1 MARRRAHR
9 RLSVYLNSRHVGWLT
24 REASGA
30 VDFRYAGP
38 WLESGQGLP
47 VSLSLP
53 LREDRYIG
61 APVLAVFDNLL
72 PDNHGV
78 RTRIA
83 EKVGAEGVDAFSLL
97 TAIGRDCVGAL
108 QFLPE
113 DAEPGPAGVIEG
125 REVSEAEIAG
135 ILRNLARTPLGVG
148 QDDGFRISIAGAQEK
163 TALLRSNGRWMKPH
177 GATPTTHIFK
187 PQIGQLPNGVD
198 LSHSV
203 ENEFFC
209 LKLASSLGLPSAA
222 VEMASFEDVRVLLVE
237 RFDRVTVPDGRLL
250 RVPQEDCC
258 QALSVP
264 WTRKYESE
272 GGPGV
277 RDIARLLAG
286 SDDPTTDRR
295 RFLMSIILFWLLG
308 ATDGHAKNFSV
319 FLAPGGGFALTPL
332 YDIVSAQ
339 PSVDA
344 HQVRHNQFKLA
355 MAVGG
360 SRRYGIDGVLP
371 RHFVQT
377 AEQSGVGRRVIA
389 DIIREVIDSTPN
401 ALEQTLA
408 TLPKGFPDHV
418 AASIAGGV
426 RKRLRALA
434 ADDPLAAGEAQSR
447 S

>member
-1 MARRRAHR
+1 MARRRKHG

-30 VDFRYAGP
+30 IDFRYAEP
-38 WLESGQGLP
+38 WLESEQSFP

-72 PDNHGV
+72 PDNQGIRKRV
-78 RTRIA
+78 A

-97 TAIGRDCVGAL
+97 DAIGRDCVGAL

-113 DAEPGPAGVIEG
+113 GVEPGPAGAIEG
-125 REVSEAEIAG
+125 SPVSEAEIAD
-135 ILRNLARTPLGVG
+135 ILRNLARNPLGVG
-148 QDDGFRISIAGAQEK
+148 EDDDFRISIAGAQEK

-177 GATPTTHIFK
+177 GTTPTTHIFK
-187 PQIGQLPNGVD
+187 PQIGELPNGID
-198 LSHSV
+198 LSNSV

-209 LKLASSLGLPSAA
+209 LKFMASLGLPSAA
-222 VEMASFEDVRVLLVE
+222 VEMATFEDVRVLIVE
-237 RFDRVTVPDGRLL
+237 RFDRVKVPDGRLL

-264 WTRKYESE
+264 WTQKYESE

-277 RDIARLLAG
+277 REIARLLAG
-286 SDDPTTDRR
+286 SDDPTKDQRH
-295 RFLMSIILFWLLG
+295 FLMSIILFWLLG

-319 FLAPGGGFALTPL
+319 FLAPGGGYALTPL
-332 YDIVSAQ
+332 YDIISAQ

-344 HQVRHNQFKLA
+344 RQVRHNKFKLA
-355 MAVGG
+355 MAVGKSRHYVIG
-360 SRRYGIDGVLP
+360 SIMP

-377 AEQSGVGRRVIA
+377 AEASGVGRRFIT
-389 DIIREVIDSTPN
+389 DIIQDVIDLTPK
-401 ALEQTLA
+401 ALDGTVA
-408 TLPKGFPDHV
+408 TLPKDFPDQV
-418 AASIAGGV
+418 VASITGGV
-426 RKRLRALA
+426 TKRLRTLV
-434 ADDPLAAGEAQSR
+434 ADEPLVAGEAQ
-447 S
+447 